1 MKKAFLLLVVLALA
15 IGLIGYFRVARQPQ
29 VPVTYPIPEAPDT
42 PGILYPIEGAAPKS
56 EPATPVIDPEKPLPE
71 LRESDERIEDTLS
84 RLFAGREI
92 DKFFVLDNFIRRFVV
107 MVDNLPRRNL
117 PATHMPTKPV
127 PGNFLVVG
135 KDQNLEIDPA
145 NYRRYAP
152 YIQLAEAVE
161 PARLV
166 AVYVRFYPLFQ
177 EAYRELGYPSGYF
190 NDRLV
195 EVIDH
200 LLAVPEVSH
209 PIRLAQPKIAY
220 QYANPELESLSA
232 GRKILI
238 RMGPENAARVKSILR
253 RYRRE
258 LTAASDRN

>member
-1 MKKAFLLLVVLALA
+1 MKKAFLLVVLALA
-15 IGLIGYFRVARQPQ
+15 IGVIGYFWVARQPQ

-42 PGILYPIEGAAPKS
+42 PGILHPIEGAAPK
-56 EPATPVIDPEKPLPE
+56 EAAPVVDPEKPLPE
-71 LRESDERIEDTLS
+71 RRESDERIEDTLS
-84 RLFAGREI
+84 RLFAGRQF
-92 DKFFVLDNFIRRFVV
+92 DKFFVLDNFIQRFVV

-117 PATHMPTKPV
+117 PATHLPIKPV
-127 PGNFLVVG
+127 PGIFRVAG
-135 KDQNLEIDPA
+135 KDQNLEIDPT

-200 LLAVPEVSH
+200 LLAAPEVSH

-220 QYANPELESLSA
+220 QYADPELESLSA

-253 RYRRE
+253 RYRQE
-258 LTAASDRN
+258 LTQNP